1 MAKPRIFVSSTFY
14 DLRHIRG
21 SLEGFIEGMGYEPV
35 LFESGN
41 IPFYHELALSD
52 SCYAEVE
59 NCHMLVLIIGGRY
72 GAAADVRKLGDTE
85 GREKLFEYFSSVTKR
100 EYETARK
107 RDIPIF
113 IFVDKNVK
121 AEHRTYE
128 ANRNNKEINYAHVDN
143 VNIFRLLDEI
153 FGQKNNNFVKEFE
166 NFEDISSWL
175 RDQWAGLFADL
186 ILRKRE
192 QREISGMAERI
203 AELGELTA
211 SLKSY
216 TETIMEKVVPEK
228 ADEKIKSADL
238 RAVEN
243 KLDRFGQELFVRYII
258 DSHEILSK
266 VPPPSVSEI
275 FSALQKSLSIEN
287 FYELLP
293 GDKSLYSSML
303 NSSDRNFF
311 RDLKRKYFTAG
322 LVRRMSPPPDRPLRS

>member
-41 IPFYHELALSD
+41 IPFHHELALSD

-72 GAAADVRKLGDTE
+72 GAADDVRKFDDTE

-100 EYETARK
+100 EYEAARK

-128 ANRNNKEINYAHVDN
+128 ANRNNKGINYAHVDN

-153 FGQKNNNFVKEFE
+153 FSQKNNNFVKEFE
-166 NFEDISSWL
+166 KFEDISSWL
-175 RDQWAGLFADL
+175 RDQWAGIFADL
-186 ILRKRE
+186 ISRKRE

-228 ADEKIKSADL
+228 ASEKIKIADL
-238 RAVEN
+238 RAVQS
-243 KLDRFGQELFVRYII
+243 KLDRFGQEIFVRYII
-258 DSHEILSK
+258 DSHEMLSET
-266 VPPPSVSEI
+266 PSPSVSEI
-275 FSALQKSLSIEN
+275 YSALQKSMSIED

-293 GDKSLYSSML
+293 GDKTLYKSML
-303 NSSDRNFF
+303 DNTDRNFF
-311 RDLKRKYFTAG
+311 RELKRKYFSIA
-322 LVRRMSPPPDRPLRS
+322 VRRVPPPPDRPLGS